1 MLVGALAFGLFLAY
15 LEYEN
20 QSFPAAEKPFSN
32 YATVIASEFN
42 GTEVYFKVEWTTS
55 GNFTPLYAQM
65 VSTVDA
71 ANSPV
76 CGLGITS
83 LSKGQ
88 TIDLPFATTGP
99 ASALSD
105 VQLFIAVRAD
115 TNMSEF
121 TIQYQMG
128 QVIAQP
134 GNITPSTYACSEQN
148 QNPAM

>member
-42 GTEVYFKVEWTTS
+42 GTEVYFNVEWTTS